1 MHRYGVATLLGR
13 LIPVLV
19 LPALLACSPGD
30 ARSPADRAAARHGVA
45 DLVFFNGRII
55 TLDPRMPEVRALAVR
70 EGRVIALGEEADI
83 EPLTDAAT
91 RLEDLQG
98 KTLMP
103 GLLDARDPDA
113 DRAPP
118 PCIETET
125 DPVSA
130 PAAQAQALALAPP
143 AAPDVDVQPR
153 GSEGVVGLRLPR
165 VAVDALPALLARE
178 RQHASVLHLRIGHW
192 PACGAR
198 ERLLLQQV
206 MRELAATKAGA
217 RLRIELDPEP
227 AAVHSPDPPVADPAS
242 LAAERPETP
251 GIYTAAVPGEPVQPR
266 AALRVTPSPWQTIAD
281 AVKGGADAQKALR
294 SFTVD
299 AAREM
304 GLQHEVGVLAAG
316 KSADLVVLDRD
327 PLQESPPRIAGTQ
340 VLQTWIGG
348 VRVFARAEPVQP

>member
-1 MHRYGVATLLGR
+1 MPRSGVATLLGR
-13 LIPVLV
+13 LMPVLV

-118 PCIETET
+118 PCVETQT
-125 DPVSA
+125 DPLSV
-130 PAAQAQALALAPP
+130 PAEQALVRAPP
-143 AAPDVDVQPR
+143 AVPDVDVQQR
-153 GSEGVVGLRLPR
+153 ASEGIVGLRLPR

-178 RQHASVLHLRIGHW
+178 REQASVLHLRIAHW
-192 PACGAR
+192 PACGAQ

-227 AAVHSPDPPVADPAS
+227 AAVQSADPPVADPAP
-242 LAAERPETP
+242 LVAEAPETP
-251 GIYTAAVPGEPVQPR
+251 GISTAAVPGEPAQPR
-266 AALRVTPSPWQTIAD
+266 AASRVTPSPWQAIAD
-281 AVKGGADAQKALR
+281 ALKGGGDAQKALR

-327 PLQESPPRIAGTQ
+327 PLQESPSRIAGMQ

-348 VRVFARAEPVQP
+348 ERVFARAEPDQP